1 MKNKLTQLAK
11 GIYNVK
17 TWRWTVLVMIAVLI
31 SGAVYYAINFLES
44 SRPHVTISKKELKKG
59 KVNKDL
65 AQTDE
70 VESEASFEDFN
81 AKYKALSRKIP
92 KAEWKLTQQEMTDA
106 EYQVEYDKY
115 LESKERRSSLLLDYY
130 SYGMTPPDYLYSDP
144 VEPTRIK
151 TFPYSMKGF
160 MDEILKGYDTD
171 STDFDTKI
179 RIVEKIDHFLE
190 MTDKKSAD
198 TLLVDKFKSILVN
211 SKDLSIEEMKAVEKL
226 HKSITKTPLVFSLTA
241 PNSDQERQTE
251 LFEMYEAA
259 ANGEITE
266 ARFTQLD
273 ALVKQLKTKK
283 IKDTVVVLN
292 VLTSVMKTDFSK
304 YKEDGESVDE
314 LEMQC
319 IDDFFMSG
327 KIDFT
332 KDDVQNKY
340 NKYTDLFG
348 KKLDAANLEKKA
360 REQLRKENRKSAGE
374 WVFNGLLFAFMGVI
388 IVFMAKLNSRL
399 KTNNTI

>member
-17 TWRWTVLVMIAVLI
+17 TWRWTVLAMIIVLM
-31 SGAVYYAINFLES
+31 SGAIYYSINFLES

-59 KVNKDL
+59 KINKDL
-65 AQTDE
+65 TQTDE
-70 VESEASFEDFN
+70 VESEATFEEFS
-81 AKYKALSRKIP
+81 AKYKDLSRKIP
-92 KAEWKLTQQEMTDA
+92 KAEWKLTERALTDA
-106 EYQVEYDKY
+106 EYKVEYDEY
-115 LESKERRSSLLLDYY
+115 LAAKERRSSLLYDYI

-144 VEPTRIK
+144 AEPSRVK

-160 MDEILKGYDTD
+160 MDEILKAYDTD

-190 MTDKKSAD
+190 MTDKKGTD
-198 TLLVDKFKSILVN
+198 TLLVNKFKSVLVN
-211 SKDLSIEEMKAVEKL
+211 SKDLSLEEIKAVEKL

-241 PNSDQERQTE
+241 PNSDQERQAE
-251 LFEMYEAA
+251 LFRMYEAA
-259 ANGEITE
+259 ANGVITE
-266 ARFTQLD
+266 ARFTQMD
-273 ALVKQLKTKK
+273 ALVKQLKSKK

-292 VLTSVMKTDFSK
+292 VLASAMNTNFTKF
-304 YKEDGESVDE
+304 KEEGESEDE

-332 KDDVQNKY
+332 KDDVENKY
-340 NKYTDLFG
+340 NKYKDLFG
-348 KKLDAANLEKKA
+348 KKLEAANLEKKA
-360 REQLRKENRKSAGE
+360 REILRKENRKNAGE
-374 WVFNGLLFAFMGVI
+374 WVFNGMLFAFIGVI
-388 IVFMAKLNSRL
+388 IVFLAKLNARL
-399 KTNNTI
+399 KMNNTI

>member
-31 SGAVYYAINFLES
+31 SGAVYYAINFLET

-65 AQTDE
+65 TQTDE
-70 VESEASFEDFN
+70 VESEATFEDFN

-92 KAEWKLTQQEMTDA
+92 KAEWKLTKRELTEG
-106 EYQVEYDKY
+106 EYAVEYRKY
-115 LESKERRSSLLLDYY
+115 EENVQSIAEMRG
-130 SYGMTPPDYLYSDP
+130 SYLINGMTPPDYLNYPDA
-144 VEPTRIK
+144 PTRVK
-151 TFPYSMKGF
+151 MFPYSMKGF
-160 MDEILKGYDTD
+160 MDDILKGYDTD

-179 RIVEKIDHFLE
+179 RIVEKMEHFMD
-190 MTDKKSAD
+190 MTDKKGLD
-198 TLLVDKFKSILVN
+198 TLLVDKFKSVLVN
-211 SKDLSIEEMKAVEKL
+211 SKDLSIEEIKAVEKL

-241 PNSDQERQTE
+241 PNSPQERQSE
-251 LFEMYEAA
+251 LFNMYEAA
-259 ANGEITE
+259 ANGEMTE
-266 ARFTQLD
+266 ARLAQLD

-283 IKDTVVVLN
+283 VKDTVVVLN
-292 VLTSVMKTDFSK
+292 VLASAMKTDFTK
-304 YKEDGESVDE
+304 YKEEGESADE

-332 KDDVQNKY
+332 KDDVENKY

-348 KKLDAANLEKKA
+348 KKLEAANLEKKA
-360 REQLRKENRKSAGE
+360 REVLRKENRKTAGDF
-374 WVFNGLLFAFMGVI
+374 VFNGLLFAFIGVI
-388 IVFMAKLNSRL
+388 IVFLAKLNSTL

>member
-31 SGAVYYAINFLES
+31 SGAVYYAINFLET

-65 AQTDE
+65 AQNDE
-70 VESEASFEDFN
+70 VESEATFEDFN
-81 AKYKALSRKIP
+81 QKYKTLSRKIP

-106 EYQVEYDKY
+106 EYKVEFDKY
-115 LESKERRSSLLLDYY
+115 LEAKESRSSLLYDYIR
-130 SYGMTPPDYLYSDP
+130 YGVTPPEYLYSDP
-144 VEPTRIK
+144 EEPTRVK

-160 MDEILKGYDTD
+160 MDDILKGYDTD
-171 STDFDTKI
+171 STDFDAQI
-179 RIVEKIDHFLE
+179 AVVEKIDHFLE
-190 MTDKKSAD
+190 MTDKKGTD
-198 TLLVDKFKSILVN
+198 TLLVDKFKSVLVS

-241 PNSDQERQTE
+241 PNSPQERQSE
-251 LFEMYEAA
+251 LFKMYEAA
-259 ANGEITE
+259 ANGEMTE
-266 ARFTQLD
+266 ARLAQLD

-283 IKDTVVVLN
+283 VKDTVVVLN
-292 VLTSVMKTDFSK
+292 VLASAMKTDFTK
-304 YKEDGESVDE
+304 YKEEGESADE

-332 KDDVQNKY
+332 KDDVENKY

-348 KKLDAANLEKKA
+348 KKLEAANLEKKA
-360 REQLRKENRKSAGE
+360 REVLRKENRKTAGDF
-374 WVFNGLLFAFMGVI
+374 VFNGLLFAFIGVI
-388 IVFMAKLNSRL
+388 IVFLAKLNSTL

>member
-1 MKNKLTQLAK
+1 M
-11 GIYNVK
+11 
-17 TWRWTVLVMIAVLI
+17 
-31 SGAVYYAINFLES
+31 
-44 SRPHVTISKKELKKG
+44 
-59 KVNKDL
+59 
-65 AQTDE
+65 
-70 VESEASFEDFN
+70 
-81 AKYKALSRKIP
+81 
-92 KAEWKLTQQEMTDA
+92 
-106 EYQVEYDKY
+106 YD
-115 LESKERRSSLLLDYY
+115 
-130 SYGMTPPDYLYSDP
+130 
-144 VEPTRIK
+144 
-151 TFPYSMKGF
+151 
-160 MDEILKGYDTD
+160 
-171 STDFDTKI
+171 
-179 RIVEKIDHFLE
+179 
-190 MTDKKSAD
+190 
-198 TLLVDKFKSILVN
+198 
-211 SKDLSIEEMKAVEKL
+211 
-226 HKSITKTPLVFSLTA
+226 
-241 PNSDQERQTE
+241 
-251 LFEMYEAA
+251 AA

>member
-1 MKNKLTQLAK
+1 MKNKMTQLAK

-17 TWRWTVLVMIAVLI
+17 TWRWTVLTMLAVLI
-31 SGAVYYAINFLES
+31 GGAVYYAMNFLES
-44 SRPHVTISKKELKKG
+44 SRPTVTISKKELKKG
-59 KVNKDL
+59 EINKDL
-65 AQTDE
+65 SETDE
-70 VESEASFEDFN
+70 VESEATFEDFN

-92 KAEWKLTQQEMTDA
+92 NAEWKLTKREMTEA
-106 EYQVEYDKY
+106 EYEVEYRKY
-115 LESKERRSSLLLDYY
+115 QENVQSIASMRV
-130 SYGMTPPDYLYSDP
+130 SYTMSGSIPPDYLNYPDA
-144 VEPTRIK
+144 PTRVK
-151 TFPYSMKGF
+151 TFPYSMKGL

-171 STDFDTKI
+171 STDFDSQI
-179 RIVEKIDHFLE
+179 AIVEKMDHFLE
-190 MTDKKSAD
+190 MTDKKGAD
-198 TLLVDKFKSILVN
+198 TLLVDKFKSVLVN
-211 SKDLSIEEMKAVEKL
+211 SKDLSLEEMKAVEKL

-241 PNSDQERQTE
+241 PNSPQERQSE
-251 LFEMYEAA
+251 LFKMYEAA

-273 ALVKQLKTKK
+273 ALAKQLKTKK

-292 VLTSVMKTDFSK
+292 VLVSAMKTDFSK
-304 YKEDGESVDE
+304 YKEEGESADE

-340 NKYTDLFG
+340 NKYTELFG
-348 KKLDAANLEKKA
+348 KKLEAANLEKKA
-360 REQLRKENRKSAGE
+360 REILRKENRKIAGE
-374 WVFNGLLFAFMGVI
+374 WVFNGLLFAFLGVV
-388 IVFMAKLNSRL
+388 IVFLAKLNMRL

>member
-31 SGAVYYAINFLES
+31 SGAVYYAINFLET

-65 AQTDE
+65 SQTDE
-70 VESEASFEDFN
+70 VESEATFEDFN

-92 KAEWKLTQQEMTDA
+92 KAEWKLTKRELTEG
-106 EYQVEYDKY
+106 EYAVEYRKY
-115 LESKERRSSLLLDYY
+115 EENVQSIAEMRG
-130 SYGMTPPDYLYSDP
+130 SYLINGMTPPDYLNYPDA
-144 VEPTRIK
+144 PTRVK
-151 TFPYSMKGF
+151 MFPYSMKGF
-160 MDEILKGYDTD
+160 MDDILKGYDTD

-179 RIVEKIDHFLE
+179 RIVEKMEHFMD
-190 MTDKKSAD
+190 MTDKKGLD
-198 TLLVDKFKSILVN
+198 TLLVDKFKSVLVN
-211 SKDLSIEEMKAVEKL
+211 SKDLSIEEIKAVEKL

-241 PNSDQERQTE
+241 PNSPQERQSE
-251 LFEMYEAA
+251 LFNMYEAA
-259 ANGEITE
+259 ANGEMTE
-266 ARFTQLD
+266 ARLAQLD

-283 IKDTVVVLN
+283 VKDTVVVLN
-292 VLTSVMKTDFSK
+292 VLASAMKTDFTK
-304 YKEDGESVDE
+304 YKEEGESADE

-332 KDDVQNKY
+332 KDDVENKY

-348 KKLDAANLEKKA
+348 KKLEAANLEKKA
-360 REQLRKENRKSAGE
+360 REVLRKENRKTAGDF
-374 WVFNGLLFAFMGVI
+374 VFNGLLFAFIGVI
-388 IVFMAKLNSRL
+388 IVFLAKLNSTL

>member
-17 TWRWTVLVMIAVLI
+17 TWRWTVLAMLAVLI
-31 SGAVYYAINFLES
+31 SGAVYYAINFLET

-65 AQTDE
+65 TQTDE
-70 VESEASFEDFN
+70 VESEATFEDFN

-92 KAEWKLTQQEMTDA
+92 KAEWKLTKREMTEA
-106 EYQVEYDKY
+106 EYEVEYKKY
-115 LESKERRSSLLLDYY
+115 QENVQSIAEMRG
-130 SYGMTPPDYLYSDP
+130 SYLFNGMTPPDYLNYPDA
-144 VEPTRIK
+144 PTRVK
-151 TFPYSMKGF
+151 MFPYSMKGF
-160 MDEILKGYDTD
+160 MDDILKGYDTD

-179 RIVEKIDHFLE
+179 RIVEKMEHFMD
-190 MTDKKSAD
+190 MTDKKGLD
-198 TLLVDKFKSILVN
+198 TLLVDKFKSVLVN
-211 SKDLSIEEMKAVEKL
+211 SKDLSIEEIKAVEKL
-226 HKSITKTPLVFSLTA
+226 HKSVTKTPLVFSLTA
-241 PNSDQERQTE
+241 ANSPQERQAE
-251 LFEMYEAA
+251 LFKMYEAA

-283 IKDTVVVLN
+283 VKDTVVVLN
-292 VLTSVMKTDFSK
+292 VLASAMKTDFTK
-304 YKEDGESVDE
+304 YKEEGESVDE

-332 KDDVQNKY
+332 KDDVENKY

-348 KKLDAANLEKKA
+348 KKLEAANLEKKA
-360 REQLRKENRKSAGE
+360 REILRKENRKTAGDF
-374 WVFNGLLFAFMGVI
+374 VFNGLLFAFIGVI
-388 IVFMAKLNSRL
+388 IVFLAKLNSRL

>member
-31 SGAVYYAINFLES
+31 SGAVYYAINFLET

-92 KAEWKLTQQEMTDA
+92 KAEWKLTQREMTDA

-130 SYGMTPPDYLYSDP
+130 SYGITPPDYLYSDP

-226 HKSITKTPLVFSLTA
+226 HKSITKTKLVFSLTA

-304 YKEDGESVDE
+304 YKEEGESVDE

-348 KKLDAANLEKKA
+348 KKLEAANLEKKA
-360 REQLRKENRKSAGE
+360 REQLREENRKSAGE

>member
-1 MKNKLTQLAK
+1 MKNKMTQLVK

-17 TWRWTVLVMIAVLI
+17 TWRWTVLAMIAVLI
-31 SGAVYYAINFLES
+31 SGAVYYAINFLET

-65 AQTDE
+65 TQTDE
-70 VESEASFEDFN
+70 VESEATFEDFS
-81 AKYKALSRKIP
+81 AKYKSLSRKIP
-92 KAEWKLTQQEMTDA
+92 KAEWKLTKRILTED
-106 EYQVEYDKY
+106 EYNEAYRAYEEESQSRYDRY
-115 LESKERRSSLLLDYY
+115 F
-130 SYGMTPPDYLYSDP
+130 SYMRAGMTPPAYLLETLPAPQRETTY
-144 VEPTRIK
+144 T
-151 TFPYSMKGF
+151 YSMKKF
-160 MDEILKGYDTD
+160 MDDILKGYDTD
-171 STDFDTKI
+171 STDFDAQI
-179 RIVEKIDHFLE
+179 AIVDKMDHFLE
-190 MTDKKSAD
+190 MTDKKGAD
-198 TLLVDKFKSILVN
+198 TLLVDKFKSVLVN
-211 SKDLSIEEMKAVEKL
+211 SKDLSLEEMKAVEKL
-226 HKSITKTPLVFSLTA
+226 HKSVTKTPLVFSLTA
-241 PNSDQERQTE
+241 PNSPQERQSE
-251 LFEMYEAA
+251 LFKMYEAA

-273 ALVKQLKTKK
+273 ALAKQLKTKK

-292 VLTSVMKTDFSK
+292 VLASAMKTDFSK
-304 YKEDGESVDE
+304 FKEEGESVDE

-340 NKYTDLFG
+340 NKYTELFG
-348 KKLDAANLEKKA
+348 KKLEAANLEKKA

-388 IVFMAKLNSRL
+388 IVFLAKLNSRL

>member
-31 SGAVYYAINFLES
+31 SGAVYYAINFLET

-65 AQTDE
+65 SQTDE
-70 VESEASFEDFN
+70 VESEATFEDFN

-92 KAEWKLTQQEMTDA
+92 KAEWKLTKRELTEG
-106 EYQVEYDKY
+106 EYAVEYRKY
-115 LESKERRSSLLLDYY
+115 EENVQSIAEMRG
-130 SYGMTPPDYLYSDP
+130 SYLMNGMTPPDYLNYPDA
-144 VEPTRIK
+144 PTRVK
-151 TFPYSMKGF
+151 MFPYSMKGF
-160 MDEILKGYDTD
+160 MDDILKGYDTD

-179 RIVEKIDHFLE
+179 RIVEKMEHFMD
-190 MTDKKSAD
+190 MTDKKGLD
-198 TLLVDKFKSILVN
+198 TLLVDKFKSVLVN
-211 SKDLSIEEMKAVEKL
+211 SKDLSIEEIKAVEKL

-241 PNSDQERQTE
+241 PNSPQERQSE
-251 LFEMYEAA
+251 LFNMYEAA
-259 ANGEITE
+259 ANGEMTE
-266 ARFTQLD
+266 ARLAQLD

-283 IKDTVVVLN
+283 VKDTVVVLN
-292 VLTSVMKTDFSK
+292 VLASAMKTDFTK
-304 YKEDGESVDE
+304 YKEEGESVDE

-332 KDDVQNKY
+332 KDDVENKY

-348 KKLDAANLEKKA
+348 KKLEAANLEKKA
-360 REQLRKENRKSAGE
+360 REILRKENRKTAGDF
-374 WVFNGLLFAFMGVI
+374 VFNGLLFAFIGVI
-388 IVFMAKLNSRL
+388 IVFLAKLNSTL

>member
-226 HKSITKTPLVFSLTA
+226 HKSITKKPLVFSLT
-241 PNSDQERQTE
+241 S
-251 LFEMYEAA
+251 
-259 ANGEITE
+259 
-266 ARFTQLD
+266 
-273 ALVKQLKTKK
+273 
-283 IKDTVVVLN
+283 
-292 VLTSVMKTDFSK
+292 
-304 YKEDGESVDE
+304 
-314 LEMQC
+314 
-319 IDDFFMSG
+319 
-327 KIDFT
+327 
-332 KDDVQNKY
+332 
-340 NKYTDLFG
+340 
-348 KKLDAANLEKKA
+348 
-360 REQLRKENRKSAGE
+360 NR
-374 WVFNGLLFAFMGVI
+374 
-388 IVFMAKLNSRL
+388 IV
-399 KTNNTI
+399 

>member
-31 SGAVYYAINFLES
+31 SGAVYYSINFLES
-44 SRPHVTISKKELKKG
+44 SRPNVTISKKELKKG
-59 KVNKDL
+59 KINKDL
-65 AQTDE
+65 LQTDE
-70 VESEASFEDFN
+70 VESEATYEDFN
-81 AKYKALSRKIP
+81 AKYNALSRKIP
-92 KAEWKLTQQEMTDA
+92 KAEWKLTKREMTEA
-106 EYQVEYDKY
+106 EYEVEYKKY
-115 LESKERRSSLLLDYY
+115 QENVQSIAGMRSTYFFN
-130 SYGMTPPDYLYSDP
+130 GGTPPDYLNYPDP
-144 VEPTRIK
+144 PTRVK

-160 MDEILKGYDTD
+160 MDEILKGYDID
-171 STDFDTKI
+171 STDFDAQI
-179 RIVEKIDHFLE
+179 AIVEKIDHFLE
-190 MTDKKSAD
+190 MTDKKGAD
-198 TLLVDKFKSILVN
+198 TLLVDKFKSVLVN

-226 HKSITKTPLVFSLTA
+226 HKSVTKTPLVFSLTA
-241 PNSDQERQTE
+241 PNSPQERQNE
-251 LFEMYEAA
+251 LFKMYEAA

-273 ALVKQLKTKK
+273 ALVKQLKSKK

-292 VLTSVMKTDFSK
+292 VVASAMKTDFSK
-304 YKEDGESVDE
+304 YKEEGESVDE

-332 KDDVQNKY
+332 KDDVENKF

-348 KKLDAANLEKKA
+348 KKLEAANLEKKA
-360 REQLRKENRKSAGE
+360 REILRKENRKSAGE
-374 WVFNGLLFAFMGVI
+374 WVFNGLLFAFIGVI
-388 IVFMAKLNSRL
+388 VVFLAKLNSNL
-399 KTNNTI
+399 KTNNTL